1 MSSSFSLLP
10 TTPFSL
16 YPSGSLIHYHEH
28 KPPPSCQHL
37 IDSENCFAAQLIP
50 QSVGV
55 SKMFDSF
62 TPVVFCR
69 PSSDHRTR
77 ELEIVSTLVI
87 RMLWE
92 VEVPVAK
99 ETTNTNMDKTP
110 VDVPSCS
117 ETDASR
123 DVFGRKND
131 FAIVFL
137 SWASNLHIV
146 KEHLLI
152 VCELLKANLYEFHK
166 FNREYG
172 GEVYFTMPRLQNDS
186 PSTLLAR
193 VIGIIIPIGQ
203 DMLVKGRDTNK
214 YFFKNQSLFYDR
226 NQDTNELEYP
236 IPKKTFLRHHLLLT
250 NVRPRVYRFCLSF
263 T

>member
-10 TTPFSL
+10 IIPFPL
-16 YPSGSLIHYHEH
+16 YPSGSLIRYHEH
-28 KPPPSCQHL
+28 KPPPSSHHL

-50 QSVGV
+50 QL
-55 SKMFDSF
+55 F
-62 TPVVFCR
+62 
-69 PSSDHRTR
+69 
-77 ELEIVSTLVI
+77 
-87 RMLWE
+87 E

-131 FAIVFL
+131 FAFVFL

-152 VCELLKANLYEFHK
+152 VCELLKENLYEFHK

-172 GEVYFTMPRLQNDS
+172 GEVYFTMPRLQVLFQNDS

-203 DMLVKGRDTNK
+203 DMLVK
-214 YFFKNQSLFYDR
+214 
-226 NQDTNELEYP
+226 
-236 IPKKTFLRHHLLLT
+236 
-250 NVRPRVYRFCLSF
+250 
-263 T
+263 